1 VQSVQK
7 FVTAITNAWNAQN
20 TIPSVFLETNQIR
33 IETVENSKKNYQRA
47 IDVSTSGLQ
56 QVVFNIYIENPNAG
70 TQIDSTDLLEPTNET
85 YFTKLQEQFPNIQLT
100 DLLAV
105 ELTTTTTTTTTRA
118 PTTAVSQD
126 KTISPLASN
135 KSLVR
140 KIYKIKKVGFMGW

>member
-105 ELTTTTTTTTTRA
+105 ELTTTTTTTTTTKA

-126 KTISPLASN
+126 KTTSPLASS
-135 KSLVR
+135 KSLVS
-140 KIYKIKKVGFMGW
+140 KNLQNIKSGLYL